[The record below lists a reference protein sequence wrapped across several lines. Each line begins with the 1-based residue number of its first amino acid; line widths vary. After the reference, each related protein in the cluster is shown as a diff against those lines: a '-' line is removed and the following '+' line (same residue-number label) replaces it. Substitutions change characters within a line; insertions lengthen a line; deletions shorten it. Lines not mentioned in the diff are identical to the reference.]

1 SLLIGT
7 SLFIILSFY
16 PSVYIAAFASLFVG
30 IGMGTTSTAF
40 IVSIQTTVAW
50 NIRGIATAT
59 NMFMRSIGSAIGVA
73 FLGGLLN
80 SYLQG
85 HLTREVANDQVLD
98 IEMIDQILQQD
109 KENTL
114 AKDTLEILQDTLSA
128 GLQTVYIAV
137 FIIAIIATIF
147 IYFLPRQDKN

>member
-30 IGMGTTSTAF
+30 VEMGTTSTAF
-40 IVSIQTTVAW
+40 IVSIQTEVAW
-50 NIRGIATAT
+50 RVRGIATAT

-80 SYLQG
+80 SHLQKELAG
-85 HLTREVANDQVLD
+85 ITIEGKQMTADIMDQLLTDE
-98 IEMIDQILQQD
+98 
-109 KENTL
+109 
-114 AKDTLEILQDTLSA
+114 TLEGLSTDMISLLQSVLQA
-128 GLQTVYIAV
+128 GLGKVYLSV
-137 FIIAIIATIF
+137 FII
-147 IYFLPRQDKN
+147 